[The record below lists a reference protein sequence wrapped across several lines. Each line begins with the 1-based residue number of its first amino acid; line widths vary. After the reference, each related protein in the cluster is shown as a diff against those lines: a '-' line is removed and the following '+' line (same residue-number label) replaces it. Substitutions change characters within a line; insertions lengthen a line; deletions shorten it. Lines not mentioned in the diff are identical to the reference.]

1 LGIDELAPGALGDR
15 AGVARVLLDLRDG
28 LLPNELDLAC
38 GECRVHN
45 RVRHELEQHIEI
57 AAEGLRAE
65 GGRMR
70 SNIEPRGGT
79 DPIEGVGPRLRV
91 ARGCATEHGQRAQ
104 AADSRTAERL
114 EPLPRLDGEEHGGG
128 EEPRYRYRGDAQ
140 AVLEALPADVHQDG
154 SGTNQPTTR
163 PFSWNTDSATV
174 VAGPVSTSARYSRDE
189 RPDAAS
195 PPPAVAPPS
204 ATASAERAGARGSL
218 ARGALWPI

>member
-1 LGIDELAPGALGDR
+1 
-15 AGVARVLLDLRDG
+15 
-28 LLPNELDLAC
+28 
-38 GECRVHN
+38 
-45 RVRHELEQHIEI
+45 
-57 AAEGLRAE
+57 
-65 GGRMR
+65 MR

-128 EEPRYRYRGDAQ
+128 EEPRYRYRGNAQ

-163 PFSWNTDSATV
+163 PFSWNTDSA
-174 VAGPVSTSARYSRDE
+174 AARTSSAVTAASRSYHS
-189 RPDAAS
+189 PSDAAA
-195 PPPAVAPPS
+195 PVARS
-204 ATASAERAGARGSL
+204 
-218 ARGALWPI
+218 